1 MYSHSYEK
9 LKSIA
14 KVRNH
19 IQSEKLFII
28 GEAFECRRF
37 LEMTYHASDWDLVFA
52 GEGGALGGDQLG
64 GGLVRREPHREVLQ
78 HRVRAPQH
86 VCNKS

>member
-1 MYSHSYEK
+1 MK
-9 LKSIA
+9 KILI
-14 KVRNH
+14 VD
-19 IQSEKLFII
+19 
-28 GEAFECRRF
+28 EAFECRRF
-37 LEMTYHASDWDLVFA
+37 FEMTYHASDWDLVFA